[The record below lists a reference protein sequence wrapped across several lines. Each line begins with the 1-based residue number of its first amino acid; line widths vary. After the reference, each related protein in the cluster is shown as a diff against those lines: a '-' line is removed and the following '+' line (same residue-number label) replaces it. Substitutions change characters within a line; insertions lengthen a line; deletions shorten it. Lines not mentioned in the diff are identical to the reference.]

1 MAQMLAPVS
10 INDSD
15 TPIASGGFGPWS
27 GGVAQAINPWR
38 FITTLMGNQFSVFS
52 INLGRSS
59 APQLEAKILDEVG
72 SYGRQIGRISEALE
86 VLVKEFPREGLS
98 DQAAAALDDF
108 TAQMREI
115 RKIKQRAA

>member
-1 MAQMLAPVS
+1 MAQMLAPLS
-10 INDSD
+10 ISD
-15 TPIASGGFGPWS
+15 TDTPAALGGFGPWS

-38 FITTLMGNQFSVFS
+38 IFATLMGNQFSLFN

-59 APQLEAKILDEVG
+59 APQTEARILDEVG

-98 DQAAAALDDF
+98 EHAVAALEDF
-108 TAQMREI
+108 SAQMREI
-115 RKIKQRAA
+115 KKIKAKKA